1 MRKKINYKICILLL
15 LITGCYGAVDESY
28 FPLKE
33 GLQWSYSVKKTT
45 MDGIR
50 QQKYIFKNLAMQ
62 NINGEELH
70 VRQSIDGSLLY
81 YKNTEQGVMYYGK
94 EKQKDNES
102 KFDIDEHFVFR
113 YPLQVGTQW
122 EDNTYSRLL
131 VKTGP
136 PQKTVFKIIA
146 KVPLS
151 VVVEAVDDVVHVTA
165 GTFQHCVRIKKKGSA
180 YKDAGNYI
188 GLTIVTVT
196 ETSWFAPG
204 VGLVKSVREETTE
217 QKALDRGEL
226 MIELES
232 FTS

>member
-1 MRKKINYKICILLL
+1 MIS
-15 LITGCYGAVDESY
+15 GCDGPADESY

-33 GLQWSYSVKKTT
+33 GLQWRYAVKQTT

-50 QQKYIFKNLAMQ
+50 QQKYFFINLAIQ

-70 VRQSIDGSLLY
+70 VRKSIDGSLLY

-94 EKQKDNES
+94 EKQRYNEN
-102 KFDIDEHFVFR
+102 KFEVDKHFVFR
-113 YPLQVGTQW
+113 YPLQAGTQW
-122 EDNTYSRLL
+122 EDITYSRLL

-151 VVVEAVDDVVHVTA
+151 VEVESIDDVVRVPA
-165 GTFQHCVRIKKKGSA
+165 GTFQNCIRIKKKGSA

-188 GLTIVTVT
+188 GLTVVTIT

-226 MIELES
+226 IIELES

>member
-1 MRKKINYKICILLL
+1 M
-15 LITGCYGAVDESY
+15 
-28 FPLKE
+28 KE
-33 GLQWSYSVKKTT
+33 GLQWRYAVKKTT
-45 MDGIR
+45 MDGTR

-70 VRQSIDGSLLY
+70 VRQSIDGTLLY
-81 YKNTEQGVMYYGK
+81 YKNTEQGVTYYGK
-94 EKQKDNES
+94 EKHQNNES
-102 KFDIDEHFVFR
+102 KIDIDNHFVFR
-113 YPLQVGTQW
+113 YPLQAGTQW
-122 EDNTYSRLL
+122 EDFTYSRLL

-151 VVVEAVDDVVHVTA
+151 VEIESVDDVVRVPA

-188 GLTIVTVT
+188 GLTVVAIT

-217 QKALDRGEL
+217 QKALNRGEL
-226 MIELES
+226 IIELES

>member
-1 MRKKINYKICILLL
+1 M
-15 LITGCYGAVDESY
+15 
-28 FPLKE
+28 
-33 GLQWSYSVKKTT
+33 QWIYSVKKTT
-45 MDGIR
+45 RDGVR

-62 NINGEELH
+62 TINGEKLH
-70 VRQSIDGSLLY
+70 VRQSIDGSMLY
-81 YKNTEQGVMYYGK
+81 YKNTEHGVLYYGK
-94 EKQKDNES
+94 EKQQDNKS
-102 KFDIDEHFVFR
+102 KFDIDEHYVFR
-113 YPLQVGTQW
+113 YPLQTGTHW
-122 EDNTYSRLL
+122 EDITYSRLL

-151 VVVEAVDDVVHVTA
+151 VEVESVDDVVHVPA
-165 GTFQHCVRIKKKGSA
+165 GIFQHCVRIKKKGSA

-204 VGLVKSVREETTE
+204 VGLVKSIREETTE

-226 MIELES
+226 IIELES